1 MSVDYDAIAARRTS
15 AAAPVLV
22 TENIKAQVT
31 ASLASAFH
39 QDPVMNWFVR
49 QDGKHD
55 EAMTGLIG
63 YLVEAYMKAGWAIA
77 AEDGSCATLWAKP
90 GKTVAPIGFMQQI
103 AWLPRIMRTCSL
115 PRVPRGLNVMNA
127 LDANHPH
134 EPDHYYLL
142 MIGVHADH
150 QGQGLGSTILAKAL
164 ETVDAEG
171 MPAYL
176 ENSNPKNTPLYERN
190 GFKVMKEI
198 KFGPDGPSLWPMWRE
213 ARTLRVKR
221 REART

>member
-1 MSVDYDAIAARRTS
+1 MSVDYDAIAARRIS

-22 TENIKAQVT
+22 SEVIKAQVSAT
-31 ASLASAFH
+31 LASAFH
-39 QDPVMNWFVR
+39 RDPVMNWFLR
-49 QDGKHD
+49 QDHKHD
-55 EAMTGLIG
+55 IVMAGLIAS
-63 YLVEAYMKAGWAIA
+63 LVEEYMKEGWAIA

-90 GKTVAPIGFMQQI
+90 GKTVGALSIMQQI
-103 AWLPRIMRTCSL
+103 AWLPRIMHISTLR
-115 PRVPRGLNVMNA
+115 RVPRALKVMNA

-134 EPDHYYLL
+134 EPNHYYLF

-176 ENSNPKNTPLYERN
+176 ENSNPKNTPLYERH

-198 KFGPDGPSLWPMWRE
+198 KFEPDGPSLWPMWRE
-213 ARTLRVKR
+213 ARTKRVKR
-221 REART
+221 REARA